1 MIFKRIIVSIIFL
14 LTTSLVSQEINIPK
28 NITKSYNDNQFIYFF
43 TKNNYFKV
51 DVASYNISKPIE
63 FNNNGFDINNFTP
76 FKINDVFYF
85 VQNVGGLVL
94 KLNKNDLIRI
104 DKSFTHKMQ
113 ISSSI
118 FIYKNEIYRYGGY
131 GFFSV
136 RELIVKFDFE
146 TSEWE
151 SVKVNRELIPRAR
164 YSNAFSIDENNLT
177 IIGGETIDRYNRE
190 KRLRLTDMWQFSF
203 EELKW
208 SFILDSEDILAIDS
222 DAYIFDNKILFRE
235 GNYLKSLNLDSYEL
249 STNNLTNTLLKVSD
263 RFKVHYFDG
272 NFHFVVNRNNGE
284 RVLISRSKKELL
296 GTSKFLKSLKNK
308 KLLSVNNL
316 IIIGLLLFVII
327 TIFFL
332 MRYLNTVILKIN
344 KIKFRNKTV
353 FISEE
358 EYIVLKEFFR
368 NQNSLENNILQN
380 LVNKDQY
387 ERSHNVRRKNNLINT
402 LNSKLQILFNNNNN
416 NSFNYIEIKKS
427 DFDKRYKRYFL
438 NLNNLKTI
446 VVKK

>member
-402 LNSKLQILFNNNNN
+402 LNSKLQILFNNNN
-416 NSFNYIEIKKS
+416 SFNYIEIKKS

-446 VVKK
+446 VAKK

>member
-28 NITKSYNDNQFIYFF
+28 NITKSYNDHQYIYFF

-76 FKINDVFYF
+76 IKINDVFYF

-94 KLNKNDLIRI
+94 KLFNNDLTRI
-104 DKSFTHKMQ
+104 DNSFNHKMQ
-113 ISSSI
+113 IASTI
-118 FIYKNEIYRYGGY
+118 FRYNNQIYRYGGY
-131 GFFSV
+131 GYFSA
-136 RELIVKFDFE
+136 REFIVKFDFE
-146 TSEWE
+146 TNEWE
-151 SVKVNRELIPRAR
+151 SVKVNGELIPPAR
-164 YSNAFSIDENNLT
+164 FSNAFSIDENNLT
-177 IIGGETIDRYNRE
+177 IIGGTTVDRYNRE
-190 KRLRLTDMWQFSF
+190 KRVRLTDMWQFSF

-208 SFILDSEDILAIDS
+208 SFLLDSEEIQPIDYR
-222 DAYIFDNKILFRE
+222 AFKFDNKIFFRE
-235 GNYLKSLNLDSYEL
+235 GNYLKSLTLNSFEL
-249 STNNLTNTLLKVSD
+249 SNNNLTNALLKVSD
-263 RFKVHYFDG
+263 RFKIHYFDG
-272 NFHFVVNRNNGE
+272 SFHFVVDRNNGE
-284 RVLISRSKKELL
+284 RVLISRTKKELL
-296 GTSKFLKSLKNK
+296 GIPKFLKSLENKN
-308 KLLSVNNL
+308 LLSVNNL
-316 IIIGLLLFVII
+316 IIIGLLLFVIL

-332 MRYLNTVILKIN
+332 RRYFNSVILKTN
-344 KIKFRNKTV
+344 KIKYRNKTV

-358 EYIVLKEFFR
+358 EYLVLNEFFN

-402 LNSKLQILFNNNNN
+402 LNSKFQILFNN
-416 NSFNYIEIKKS
+416 NSFNYIVIKNS

-438 NLNNLKTI
+438 NLMNLKTI
-446 VVKK
+446 VANR

>member
-28 NITKSYNDNQFIYFF
+28 NIIKSYNDNQFIYFF

-131 GFFSV
+131 GFFSA

-151 SVKVNRELIPRAR
+151 SVKVNGELIPRAR
-164 YSNAFSIDENNLT
+164 YSNVFSIDENNLT
-177 IIGGETIDRYNRE
+177 IIGGETVDRYNRE

-208 SFILDSEDILAIDS
+208 SFILESEEIFPIDYR
-222 DAYIFDNKILFRE
+222 AFKFDNKILFRD
-235 GNYLKSLNLDSYEL
+235 GNYLKSFNLDSYEL
-249 STNNLTNTLLKVSD
+249 STNNLTNTLLKVND

-272 NFHFVVNRNNGE
+272 NFHFVVDRNNGE

-296 GTSKFLKSLKNK
+296 GTSKFLKSLENK
-308 KLLSVNNL
+308 KLLSFNNL

-327 TIFFL
+327 IIFFSR
-332 MRYLNTVILKIN
+332 RYLNSVILKTN
-344 KIKFRNKTV
+344 KIKYRNKTV

-402 LNSKLQILFNNNNN
+402 LNSKLQILFNNN
-416 NSFNYIEIKKS
+416 SFNYIEIKNS

-438 NLNNLKTI
+438 NLSNSKTI
-446 VVKK
+446 IMNK

>member
-14 LTTSLVSQEINIPK
+14 LTTSLVSQEINIPE

-76 FKINDVFYF
+76 IKINDVFYF

-94 KLNKNDLIRI
+94 ELNKNDLKRI
-104 DKSFTHKMQ
+104 DNSFNHKMQ
-113 ISSSI
+113 IASTI
-118 FIYKNEIYRYGGY
+118 FRYNNEIYRYGGY
-131 GFFSV
+131 GYFSA
-136 RELIVKFDFE
+136 REFIVKFDFE
-146 TSEWE
+146 TNEWE
-151 SVKVNRELIPRAR
+151 SVKVNGELIPPAR
-164 YSNAFSIDENNLT
+164 FSNAFSIDENNLT
-177 IIGGETIDRYNRE
+177 IIGGTTVDRYNRE
-190 KRLRLTDMWQFSF
+190 KRVRLTDMWQFSF

-208 SFILDSEDILAIDS
+208 SFLLDSEEIQPIDYE
-222 DAYIFDNKILFRE
+222 AFKFDNKIFFRE
-235 GNYLKSLNLDSYEL
+235 GNYLKSLNLDSFEL
-249 STNNLTNTLLKVSD
+249 SNNNLTNALLKVSK
-263 RFKVHYFDG
+263 RFKIHYFDG
-272 NFHFVVNRNNGE
+272 SFHFVVDRNNGE
-284 RVLISRSKKELL
+284 RVLISRTKKELL
-296 GTSKFLKSLKNK
+296 GTPKFLKSLENKN
-308 KLLSVNNL
+308 LLSFNNL
-316 IIIGLLLFVII
+316 IITGLLLFVII

-332 MRYLNTVILKIN
+332 RRYFNSVILKTN
-344 KIKFRNKTV
+344 KIKYRNKTV

-358 EYIVLKEFFR
+358 EYLVLKEFFR

-402 LNSKLQILFNNNNN
+402 LNSKFQILFNN
-416 NSFNYIEIKKS
+416 NSFNYIDTKNS

-438 NLNNLKTI
+438 NLINLKTI
-446 VVKK
+446 VANK

>member
-387 ERSHNVRRKNNLINT
+387 ERSHNVRRKNNLINI
-402 LNSKLQILFNNNNN
+402 LNSKLQILFNNN

>member
-51 DVASYNISKPIE
+51 DVANYKISKPLE

-177 IIGGETIDRYNRE
+177 IIGGETVDRYNRE

-272 NFHFVVNRNNGE
+272 NFHFVVNRNNGD

-316 IIIGLLLFVII
+316 IIVGLLLLII
-327 TIFFL
+327 IIIFLL
-332 MRYLNTVILKIN
+332 MRYLNSVILKTN
-344 KIKFRNKTV
+344 KIKHRNKTV

-358 EYIVLKEFFR
+358 EYIVLNEFFR

-402 LNSKLQILFNNNNN
+402 LNSKLQILFNNN
-416 NSFNYIEIKKS
+416 SFNYIEIKKS

-438 NLNNLKTI
+438 NLINLKTI
-446 VVKK
+446 VAKK

>member
-28 NITKSYNDNQFIYFF
+28 NIIKSYNDHQYIYFF
-43 TKNNYFKV
+43 TKKNYFKV

-85 VQNVGGLVL
+85 IQNVGGLVL

-131 GFFSV
+131 GFFSA

-151 SVKVNRELIPRAR
+151 SVKVNGELIPRAR
-164 YSNAFSIDENNLT
+164 YSNVFSIDENNLT
-177 IIGGETIDRYNRE
+177 IIGGETVDRYNRE

-208 SFILDSEDILAIDS
+208 SFILESEEIFPIDYR
-222 DAYIFDNKILFRE
+222 AFQFDNKILFRD
-235 GNYLKSLNLDSYEL
+235 GNYLKSFNLDSYEL
-249 STNNLTNTLLKVSD
+249 STNNLTNTLLKVND

-272 NFHFVVNRNNGE
+272 NFHFVVDRNNGE

-296 GTSKFLKSLKNK
+296 GTSKFLKSLENK
-308 KLLSVNNL
+308 KLLSFNNL

-327 TIFFL
+327 IIFFSR
-332 MRYLNTVILKIN
+332 RYLNSVILKTN
-344 KIKFRNKTV
+344 KIKYRNKTV

-402 LNSKLQILFNNNNN
+402 LNSKLQILFNNN
-416 NSFNYIEIKKS
+416 SFNYIEIKNS

-438 NLNNLKTI
+438 NLSNSKTI
-446 VVKK
+446 IMNK

>member
-1 MIFKRIIVSIIFL
+1 MIYKRIIVSIIFL
-14 LTTSLVSQEINIPK
+14 LTTTLVSQEINIPK
-28 NITKSYNDNQFIYFF
+28 NITKSYNEQKFIYFF
-43 TKNNYFKV
+43 SKNNYLKI
-51 DVASYNISKPIE
+51 DVEKYKISESFE
-63 FNNNGFDINNFTP
+63 FNNNGFDIKNYTP
-76 FKINDVFYF
+76 IKINDVFYF

-94 KLNKNDLIRI
+94 KLNKNNLIRI

-113 ISSSI
+113 ISSSV
-118 FIYKNEIYRYGGY
+118 FKYKNEIYRYGGY
-131 GFFSV
+131 GFFSA

-151 SVKVNRELIPRAR
+151 SVKVNGELMPLTR

-190 KRLRLTDMWQFSF
+190 KRIRLSDMWQFSL

-208 SFILDSEDILAIDS
+208 SFILESEEILAIDS
-222 DAYIFDNKILFRE
+222 DAFIFDNKILFRE
-235 GNYLKSLNLDSYEL
+235 ANYLKNLNLDSYEL

-263 RFKVHYFDG
+263 RFKIHYFDG

-284 RVLISRSKKELL
+284 RVLISRTKKELL
-296 GTSKFLKSLKNK
+296 GTSKFLKTLENKN
-308 KLLSVNNL
+308 LLSFNNL
-316 IIIGLLLFVII
+316 IIIGLLLLIII
-327 TIFFL
+327 TIFLL
-332 MRYLNTVILKIN
+332 MRYLNSVILKTN
-344 KIKFRNKTV
+344 KIKYRNKTV
-353 FISEE
+353 FISSE
-358 EYIVLKEFFR
+358 EYLILREFFR

-402 LNSKLQILFNNNNN
+402 LNSKFQILFNN

-438 NLNNLKTI
+438 NLINLKTI
-446 VVKK
+446 VKNR

>member
-28 NITKSYNDNQFIYFF
+28 NIIKSYNDNQFIYFF

-131 GFFSV
+131 GFFSA

-151 SVKVNRELIPRAR
+151 SVKVNGELIPRAR
-164 YSNAFSIDENNLT
+164 YSNVFSIDENNLI
-177 IIGGETIDRYNRE
+177 IIGGQTVDRYNRE

-208 SFILDSEDILAIDS
+208 SFILESEEIFPIDYR
-222 DAYIFDNKILFRE
+222 AFKFDNKILFRD
-235 GNYLKSLNLDSYEL
+235 GNYLKSFNLDSYEL
-249 STNNLTNTLLKVSD
+249 STNNLTNTLLKVND

-272 NFHFVVNRNNGE
+272 NFHFVVDRNNGE

-296 GTSKFLKSLKNK
+296 GTSKFLKSLENK
-308 KLLSVNNL
+308 KLLSFNNL

-327 TIFFL
+327 IIFFSR
-332 MRYLNTVILKIN
+332 RYLNSVILKTN
-344 KIKFRNKTV
+344 KIKYRNKTV

-402 LNSKLQILFNNNNN
+402 LNSKLQILFNNN
-416 NSFNYIEIKKS
+416 SFNYIEIKNS

-438 NLNNLKTI
+438 NLSNSKTI
-446 VVKK
+446 IMNK

>member
-28 NITKSYNDNQFIYFF
+28 NITKSYNDHQYIYFF

-402 LNSKLQILFNNNNN
+402 LNSKLQILFNNN
-416 NSFNYIEIKKS
+416 SFNYIEIKKS

>member
-1 MIFKRIIVSIIFL
+1 MIFKRIIISIIFI
-14 LTTSLVSQEINIPK
+14 LTTKLVSQEINIPK
-28 NITKSYNDNQFIYFF
+28 NITKSYNDDQFIYFF
-43 TKNNYFKV
+43 EKNNYFKV
-51 DVASYNISKPIE
+51 DVADYKISKSLE

-76 FKINDVFYF
+76 IKINDVFYF

-113 ISSSI
+113 IASTV
-118 FIYKNEIYRYGGY
+118 FKYKNEIYRYGGY
-131 GFFSV
+131 GFFSA

-146 TSEWE
+146 TNEWE
-151 SVKVNRELIPRAR
+151 SVKVNEELMPRAR
-164 YSNAFSIDENNLT
+164 YSNAFSIDKNNLT

-190 KRLRLTDMWQFSF
+190 KRIRLSDMWQFSL

-208 SFILDSEDILAIDS
+208 SFILESEEILAIDS
-222 DAYIFDNKILFRE
+222 DAFIFENKILFRE
-235 GNYLKSLNLDSYEL
+235 ANYLKNLNLDSYEL
-249 STNNLTNTLLKVSD
+249 STNNLTNTLLKVSN
-263 RFKVHYFDG
+263 RFKIHYFDG
-272 NFHFVVNRNNGE
+272 SFHFVVNRNNGE
-284 RVLISRSKKELL
+284 RVLISRTKKELL
-296 GTSKFLKSLKNK
+296 GTSKFLKSLENR
-308 KLLSVNNL
+308 KLLSFNNL
-316 IIIGLLLFVII
+316 IIIGLLSFVII
-327 TIFFL
+327 IIFFL
-332 MRYLNTVILKIN
+332 KRYLNSVILKTN
-344 KIKFRNKTV
+344 KIKYRNKTV

-402 LNSKLQILFNNNNN
+402 LNSKLQILFNNN
-416 NSFNYIEIKKS
+416 SFNYIEIKKS

-438 NLNNLKTI
+438 NLNNLKSI
-446 VVKK
+446 VRNR

>member
-416 NSFNYIEIKKS
+416 SFNYIEIKKS

>member
-28 NITKSYNDNQFIYFF
+28 NITKSYNDHQFIYFF

-51 DVASYNISKPIE
+51 DVANYKISKPLE

-113 ISSSI
+113 ISSSV
-118 FIYKNEIYRYGGY
+118 FKYKNEIYRYGGY
-131 GFFSV
+131 GFFSA
-136 RELIVKFDFE
+136 RELMVKFDFE

-151 SVKVNRELIPRAR
+151 SVKVNGELMPRAR

-190 KRLRLTDMWQFSF
+190 RRIRLSDMWQFSL

-208 SFILDSEDILAIDS
+208 SFMLESEEILAIDS
-222 DAYIFDNKILFRE
+222 DAFIFDNKILFRE
-235 GNYLKSLNLDSYEL
+235 ANYLKSLNLDSYEL

-263 RFKVHYFDG
+263 RFKIHYFDG

-284 RVLISRSKKELL
+284 RVLISRTKKELL
-296 GTSKFLKSLKNK
+296 GTSKFLKTLKNK
-308 KLLSVNNL
+308 KLLSFNNL
-316 IIIGLLLFVII
+316 IIIGLLLLIII
-327 TIFFL
+327 TIFLL
-332 MRYLNTVILKIN
+332 MRYLNSVILKTN
-344 KIKFRNKTV
+344 KIKYRNKTV
-353 FISEE
+353 FIYSEE
-358 EYIVLKEFFR
+358 YLTLRDFFI

-380 LVNKDQY
+380 LLNKDQY

-402 LNSKLQILFNNNNN
+402 LNSKFQILFNN

-438 NLNNLKTI
+438 NLINLKTI
-446 VVKK
+446 IKNR

>member
-14 LTTSLVSQEINIPK
+14 LTTSLVSQEINIPE
-28 NITKSYNDNQFIYFF
+28 NITKSYNDHQYIYFF

-76 FKINDVFYF
+76 IKINDVFYF

-94 KLNKNDLIRI
+94 ELNKNDLKRI
-104 DKSFTHKMQ
+104 DNSFNHKMQ
-113 ISSSI
+113 IASTI
-118 FIYKNEIYRYGGY
+118 FRYNNEIYRYGGY
-131 GFFSV
+131 GYFSA
-136 RELIVKFDFE
+136 REFIVKFDFE
-146 TSEWE
+146 TNEWE
-151 SVKVNRELIPRAR
+151 SVKVNGELIPPAR

-177 IIGGETIDRYNRE
+177 IIGGTTVDRYNRE
-190 KRLRLTDMWQFSF
+190 KRVRLTDMWQFSF

-208 SFILDSEDILAIDS
+208 SFLLDSEEIQPIDYE
-222 DAYIFDNKILFRE
+222 AFKFDNKIFFRE
-235 GNYLKSLNLDSYEL
+235 GNYLKSLNLDSFEL
-249 STNNLTNTLLKVSD
+249 SNNNLTNALLKVSK
-263 RFKVHYFDG
+263 RFKIHYFDG
-272 NFHFVVNRNNGE
+272 SFHFVVDRNNGE
-284 RVLISRSKKELL
+284 RVLISRTKKELL
-296 GTSKFLKSLKNK
+296 GTPKFLKSLENKN
-308 KLLSVNNL
+308 LLSFNNL
-316 IIIGLLLFVII
+316 IITGLLLFVII

-332 MRYLNTVILKIN
+332 RRYFNSVILKTN
-344 KIKFRNKTV
+344 KIKYRNKTV

-358 EYIVLKEFFR
+358 EYLVLKEFFR

-402 LNSKLQILFNNNNN
+402 LNSKFQILFNN
-416 NSFNYIEIKKS
+416 NSFNYIDTKNS

-438 NLNNLKTI
+438 NLINLKTI
-446 VVKK
+446 VANK

>member
-14 LTTSLVSQEINIPK
+14 LTTKLVSQEINIPK
-28 NITKSYNDNQFIYFF
+28 NVTKSYNDNQFIYLFS
-43 TKNNYFKV
+43 KNNYLKL
-51 DVASYNISKPIE
+51 DVEKYKISKPLE

-76 FKINDVFYF
+76 IKINDVFYF

-94 KLNKNDLIRI
+94 KLNKNNLTRI

-113 ISSSI
+113 IASTV
-118 FIYKNEIYRYGGY
+118 FKYKNEIYRYGGY
-131 GFFSV
+131 GFFSA
-136 RELIVKFDFE
+136 RELMVKFDFE
-146 TSEWE
+146 TNEWE
-151 SVKVNRELIPRAR
+151 SVKVNEELMPRAR
-164 YSNAFSIDENNLT
+164 YSNAFSIDKNNLT

-190 KRLRLTDMWQFSF
+190 KRIRLSDMWQFSL

-208 SFILDSEDILAIDS
+208 SFILESEEILAIDS
-222 DAYIFDNKILFRE
+222 DAFIFENKILFRE
-235 GNYLKSLNLDSYEL
+235 ANYLKNLNLDSYEL
-249 STNNLTNTLLKVSD
+249 STNNLTNTLLKVSN
-263 RFKVHYFDG
+263 RFKIHYFDG
-272 NFHFVVNRNNGE
+272 SFHFVVNRNNGE
-284 RVLISRSKKELL
+284 RVLISRTKKELL

-316 IIIGLLLFVII
+316 IIVGLLLLII
-327 TIFFL
+327 IIIFLL
-332 MRYLNTVILKIN
+332 MRYLNSVILKTN
-344 KIKFRNKTV
+344 KIKYRNKTV

-402 LNSKLQILFNNNNN
+402 LNSKLQILFNNN
-416 NSFNYIEIKKS
+416 SFNYIEIKKS
-427 DFDKRYKRYFL
+427 EFDKRYKRYFL
-438 NLNNLKTI
+438 NLINLKSI
-446 VVKK
+446 VRNR

>member
-28 NITKSYNDNQFIYFF
+28 NIIKSYNDNQFIYFF

-131 GFFSV
+131 GFFSA

-151 SVKVNRELIPRAR
+151 SVKVNGELIPRAR
-164 YSNAFSIDENNLT
+164 YSNVFSIDENNLT
-177 IIGGETIDRYNRE
+177 IIGGETVDRYNRE

-208 SFILDSEDILAIDS
+208 SFILESEEIFPIDYR
-222 DAYIFDNKILFRE
+222 AFKFDNKILFRD
-235 GNYLKSLNLDSYEL
+235 GNYLKSFNLDSYEL
-249 STNNLTNTLLKVSD
+249 STNNLTNTLLKVND

-272 NFHFVVNRNNGE
+272 NFHFVVDRNNGE

-296 GTSKFLKSLKNK
+296 GTSKFLKSLENK
-308 KLLSVNNL
+308 KLLSFNNL

-327 TIFFL
+327 IIFFSR
-332 MRYLNTVILKIN
+332 RYLNSVILKTN
-344 KIKFRNKTV
+344 KIKYRNKTV

-402 LNSKLQILFNNNNN
+402 LNSKLQILFNNN
-416 NSFNYIEIKKS
+416 SFNYIEIKNS

-438 NLNNLKTI
+438 NLSNLKTI
-446 VVKK
+446 IMNK

>member
-1 MIFKRIIVSIIFL
+1 MIFKKIIVSIIFL
-14 LTTSLVSQEINIPK
+14 LTTTLVSQEITIPK
-28 NITKSYNDNQFIYFF
+28 NIIKSYNEQQFIYLFS
-43 TKNNYFKV
+43 KNNYFKV
-51 DVASYNISKPIE
+51 DAANYKISEPLE

-76 FKINDVFYF
+76 IKIKDVFYF

-94 KLNKNDLIRI
+94 KLNKNNLIRI
-104 DKSFTHKMQ
+104 DNSFTHKMQ
-113 ISSSI
+113 IASTV
-118 FIYKNEIYRYGGY
+118 FKYKNEIYRYGGY
-131 GFFSV
+131 GFFNA
-136 RELIVKFDFE
+136 RELMVKFDFE
-146 TSEWE
+146 TNEWE
-151 SVKVNRELIPRAR
+151 SVKVNGELIPRAR

-190 KRLRLTDMWQFSF
+190 KRIRLTDMWQFSF

-208 SFILDSEDILAIDS
+208 SFILDSEEILAIDS
-222 DAYIFDNKILFRE
+222 DAIIFDNKILFRE

-249 STNNLTNTLLKVSD
+249 SSNNLTNTLIKVSD
-263 RFKVHYFDG
+263 RFKIHYFDG
-272 NFHFVVNRNNGE
+272 SFHFVVNRNNGE
-284 RVLISRSKKELL
+284 RVLISRTKKELL
-296 GTSKFLKSLKNK
+296 GTSKSLKSLKNK
-308 KLLSVNNL
+308 KLLSINNL
-316 IIIGLLLFVII
+316 IITGLLFLVII
-327 TIFFL
+327 TIFL
-332 MRYLNTVILKIN
+332 LRRYLNSVILKIN
-344 KIKFRNKTV
+344 KIKYRNKTV

-358 EYIVLKEFFR
+358 EYIVLKEFCR

-402 LNSKLQILFNNNNN
+402 LNSKLQILFNNN
-416 NSFNYIEIKKS
+416 SFNYIEIKKS

>member
-14 LTTSLVSQEINIPK
+14 LTNSLVSQEINIPK
-28 NITKSYNDNQFIYFF
+28 NIIKSYNDNQFIYFF

-131 GFFSV
+131 GFFSA

-151 SVKVNRELIPRAR
+151 SVKVNGELIPRAR
-164 YSNAFSIDENNLT
+164 YSNVFSIDENNLI
-177 IIGGETIDRYNRE
+177 IIGGQTVDRYNRE

-208 SFILDSEDILAIDS
+208 SFILESEEIFPIDYR
-222 DAYIFDNKILFRE
+222 AFKFDNKILFRD
-235 GNYLKSLNLDSYEL
+235 GNYLKSFNLDSYEL
-249 STNNLTNTLLKVSD
+249 STNNLTNTLLKVND

-272 NFHFVVNRNNGE
+272 NFHFVVDRNNGE

-296 GTSKFLKSLKNK
+296 GTSKFLKSLENK
-308 KLLSVNNL
+308 KLLSFNNL

-327 TIFFL
+327 IIFFSR
-332 MRYLNTVILKIN
+332 RYLNSVILKTN
-344 KIKFRNKTV
+344 KIKYRNKTV

-402 LNSKLQILFNNNNN
+402 LNSKLQILFNNN
-416 NSFNYIEIKKS
+416 SFNYIEIKNS

-438 NLNNLKTI
+438 NLSNSKTI
-446 VVKK
+446 IMNK

>member
-14 LTTSLVSQEINIPK
+14 LTTSLVSQEINIPE
-28 NITKSYNDNQFIYFF
+28 NITKSYNDHQYIYFF

-76 FKINDVFYF
+76 IKINDVFYF

-94 KLNKNDLIRI
+94 ELNKNDLKRI
-104 DKSFTHKMQ
+104 DNSFNHKMQ
-113 ISSSI
+113 IASTI
-118 FIYKNEIYRYGGY
+118 FRYNNEIYRYGGY
-131 GFFSV
+131 GYFSA
-136 RELIVKFDFE
+136 REFIVKFDFE
-146 TSEWE
+146 TNEWE
-151 SVKVNRELIPRAR
+151 SVKVNGELIPPAR
-164 YSNAFSIDENNLT
+164 FSNAFSIDENNLT
-177 IIGGETIDRYNRE
+177 IIGGTTVDRYNRE
-190 KRLRLTDMWQFSF
+190 KRFHLTDMWQFSF

-208 SFILDSEDILAIDS
+208 SFLLDSEEIQPIDYE
-222 DAYIFDNKILFRE
+222 AFKFDNKIFFRE
-235 GNYLKSLNLDSYEL
+235 GNYLKSLNLDSFEL
-249 STNNLTNTLLKVSD
+249 SNNNLTNALLKVSK
-263 RFKVHYFDG
+263 RFKIHYFDG
-272 NFHFVVNRNNGE
+272 SFHFVVDRNNGE
-284 RVLISRSKKELL
+284 RVLISRTKKELL
-296 GTSKFLKSLKNK
+296 GTPKFLKSLENKN
-308 KLLSVNNL
+308 LLSFNNL
-316 IIIGLLLFVII
+316 IITGLLLFVII

-332 MRYLNTVILKIN
+332 RRYFNSVILKTN
-344 KIKFRNKTV
+344 KIKYRNKTV

-358 EYIVLKEFFR
+358 EYLVLKEFFR

-402 LNSKLQILFNNNNN
+402 LNSKLQILFNNN
-416 NSFNYIEIKKS
+416 SFNYIEIKKS